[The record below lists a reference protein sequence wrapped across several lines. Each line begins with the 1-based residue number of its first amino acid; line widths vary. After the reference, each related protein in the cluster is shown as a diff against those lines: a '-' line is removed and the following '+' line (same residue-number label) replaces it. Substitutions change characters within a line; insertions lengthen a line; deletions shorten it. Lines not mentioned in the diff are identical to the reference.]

1 MSPLKA
7 PERVV
12 GIDFGT
18 SSVRGVEVTTHP
30 KKGPQVRRFARIA
43 LPSGAVEDGEV
54 MEPNTVGDALKRL
67 WEKGSF
73 STNKV
78 ALGVGNQRVL
88 VRPFTVDDQP
98 ASRVREAL
106 PALVEE
112 ILPFR
117 SEDALIDFYPIERHP
132 NDAGRVNGLVVAAAK
147 HAIDEAVRA
156 IRIAKLRTHRVDLIP
171 FALSRVHL
179 WGEYSNGTIALIYQA
194 PSSTTVLIAT
204 NRVPRFVRIIPA
216 GDEDVTAHME
226 QVLGLG
232 HEELTAELAT
242 RPRAQDPQRF
252 NEAMGEASEQ
262 IAKAAH
268 GTAYYWANSTGQKID
283 TVLLSGRNMHS
294 PAVFERFSGLFGD
307 ITKIAHPTGGFGL
320 HDTISA
326 EEMRIA
332 APSAAI
338 GLAMGGESW
347 L

>member
-43 LPSGAVEDGEV
+43 LPTGAVEDGEV

-67 WEKGSF
+67 WEKGRF

-98 ASRVREAL
+98 PARVREAL

-117 SEDALIDFYPIERHP
+117 AEDALIDFYPIEPHP
-132 NDAGRVNGLVVAAAK
+132 SDIGRVNGLVVAAAK

-216 GDEDVTAHME
+216 GDEDVSTHMQ
-226 QVLGLG
+226 QVLGKDL
-232 HEELTAELAT
+232 EELSTEFSSRT
-242 RPRAQDPQRF
+242 RNQDPGHFKQ
-252 NEAMGEASEQ
+252 AMGEASEQ

-268 GTAYYWANSTGQKID
+268 GTVAYWANSTGQSID

-294 PAVFERFSGLFGD
+294 PAVFERFSSLFD
-307 ITKIAHPTGGFGL
+307 NDTKLAHPTGGFSL
-320 HDTISA
+320 HESINA

-338 GLAMGGESW
+338 GLATGGDSW

>member
-242 RPRAQDPQRF
+242 RPRAQDPSASTRLWGSQRTDRQ
-252 NEAMGEASEQ
+252 SSPR
-262 IAKAAH
+262 H
-268 GTAYYWANSTGQKID
+268 RRLLGQQHRTED
-283 TVLLSGRNMHS
+283 RHS
-294 PAVFERFSGLFGD
+294 SAVRPKYALARRLRAIRRTLRRHHKD
-307 ITKIAHPTGGFGL
+307 RPPDRGFGL